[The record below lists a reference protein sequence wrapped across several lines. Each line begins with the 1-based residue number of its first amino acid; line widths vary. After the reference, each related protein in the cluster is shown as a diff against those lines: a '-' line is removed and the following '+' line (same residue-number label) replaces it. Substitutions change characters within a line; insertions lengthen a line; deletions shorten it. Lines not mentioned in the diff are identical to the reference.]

1 VSVGP
6 DLRISGAQT
15 TPRSESDIRIDPG
28 QPDRVIAASNN
39 IGLGPQAQF
48 FSADGGATWGQTSLP
63 LLSDDDLH
71 SDPTVGWTSD
81 GTAWSVTIGIR
92 GTTKFHLRAY
102 RSSDGGATWTFD
114 DTVSA
119 EQKSADKELMWVDRS
134 PTSPY
139 SDTVYVIWHDDTPV
153 FVNRRT
159 GPAGAW
165 QTPVQVSG
173 TETTGTGIGGD
184 ITTNQRGDVFAF
196 WPDTG
201 SRRLLVARS
210 TDGGASFGA
219 PVVIATTFRAYEFR
233 VPAFAQAWVY
243 LTGAAYVGSASSFVY
258 AAWTDLT
265 GAAGCSGPGDEPG
278 TDTGSTCKSRIW
290 FARSLD
296 GGVTWEAARMLNDQ
310 ASLNDQFHPR
320 LALDDTDG
328 TLVVAYYDTVGD
340 PGRLRTD
347 VWYQSS
353 VDYGATWTAAQR
365 VTTAQTDEVAFGA
378 DLAHQYGDYIGL
390 SAHDGRALP
399 SWTDRRGGGGEEIW
413 TAPISPDTITGYG
426 ALAARLQQE

>member
-1 VSVGP
+1 VSVGAN
-6 DLRISGAQT
+6 LRVSGAQA

-28 QPDRVIAASNN
+28 QPSRVIAASNN
-39 IGLGPQAQF
+39 IAPGPQAQF

-63 LLSDDDLH
+63 LVSGDDLH

-81 GTAWSVTIGIR
+81 GTAWAVTIGLKGAR
-92 GTTKFHLRAY
+92 LELRAY

-114 DTVSA
+114 ATASGGQTA
-119 EQKSADKELMWVDRS
+119 ADKELMWVDRGPSS
-134 PTSPY
+134 PFADSI
-139 SDTVYVIWHDDTPV
+139 YVIWHNDSPV
-153 FVNRRT
+153 YVNRRT

-173 TETTGTGIGGD
+173 AETTGTGIGGD
-184 ITTNQRGDVFAF
+184 VTTNQRGDVFAL

-219 PVVIATTFRAYEFR
+219 PVVIATTIAAFDIG
-233 VPAFAQAWVY
+233 VPAFASRRALVY
-243 LTGAAYVGSASSFVY
+243 LSGAAHVGKVSSFVF
-258 AAWTDLT
+258 AAWTDLS
-265 GAAGCSGPGDEPG
+265 GAAGCTGPGDEPG
-278 TDTGSTCKSRIW
+278 TDTGSACKSRIW

-296 GGVTWEAARMLNDQ
+296 GGVTWEAPRMLNDQ
-310 ASLNDQFHPR
+310 ASRNDQFHPR
-320 LALDDTDG
+320 LAVDDADG

-353 VDYGATWTAAQR
+353 ADYGATWTAAQP
-365 VTTAQTDEVAFGA
+365 VTTAETDETASTA
-378 DLAHQYGDYIGL
+378 DAGNQYGDYIGL
-390 SAHDGRALP
+390 SAHAGRALP
-399 SWTDRRGGGGEEIW
+399 SWTDRRGGGSEEIW
-413 TAPISPDTITGYG
+413 TAPVSPETISGY
-426 ALAARLQQE
+426 AASARLQQE